1 MANTHLT
8 SREKWHV
15 YDTLARINRAFH
27 ILHIHLRN
35 LEQTKPFHT
44 QRIREY
50 QGLSKELQAQ
60 INDELLED
68 LSRLEHQDA
77 FRYGQIST
85 EREKY
90 LKGE

>member
-1 MANTHLT
+1 MAITHLT

-27 ILHIHLRN
+27 ILHFHLRN
-35 LEQTKPFHT
+35 LEQAKPFHT

-50 QGLSKELQAQ
+50 QGLSRELQSQ

-68 LSRLEHQDA
+68 LSRVERQDA
-77 FRYGQIST
+77 FRFG
-85 EREKY
+85 EVRAAREKY